1 MQVEQLELLKVIGPT
16 HYYLRADNIIYMDAP
31 EEQQVPLE
39 VEHMKNSYSYLKE
52 LSIQENRPLKL
63 LIDFSKVRRISKETR
78 NYMRSA
84 EAKSFSPY
92 IQGSALI
99 TNSQLSKMLGNF
111 ILGTLQGDEETR
123 LFTNEEKAV
132 EWLKQ
137 L

>member
-16 HYYLRADNIIYMDAP
+16 HYYRRADNIIYMDAP

-39 VEHMKNSYSYLKE
+39 LEYLKSSYLYLKE
-52 LSIQENRPLKL
+52 LSIQENSALKIL
-63 LIDFSKVRRISKETR
+63 VDFSKVRRISKEAR

-111 ILGTLQGDEETR
+111 ILGTIHRDQETR